1 MQLVFMGT
9 PEFAVPSLYALD
21 KAGHQVLAVV
31 TQPDRPSGRGR
42 KLRPSPVKQAALDLS
57 LPLYQP
63 EKVKEPQWLTQFTAS
78 FKPQVV
84 VVVAFGQILPQAILA
99 WPGKG
104 CINVHAS
111 LLPHYRGAAPI
122 QRAVMNGETKT
133 GITTMLMEEGLDSGP
148 MLLQTA
154 IEISPQDTGGEIHD
168 RLSLLGADLL
178 VETLNQWEKGQLVP
192 QPQDNTQS
200 TYAAML
206 HAEDERIDWG
216 NPAIKIY
223 NQVRGLHPWSGGRT
237 LWGDKILKIWR
248 TQMLDQEVISNE
260 IEQGN
265 TVPPGTVLKAEPNAL
280 WVSTGTVPLSIQE
293 LQLQGGKRLPSI
305 DFLRGNP
312 IEIGT
317 CWGDVRG

>member
-1 MQLVFMGT
+1 M
-9 PEFAVPSLYALD
+9 
-21 KAGHQVLAVV
+21 
-31 TQPDRPSGRGR
+31 
-42 KLRPSPVKQAALDLS
+42 
-57 LPLYQP
+57 
-63 EKVKEPQWLTQFTAS
+63 
-78 FKPQVV
+78 V

-206 HAEDERIDWG
+206 HAEDDRIDWG

-248 TQMLDQEVISNE
+248 TQMPVSYTHLGHFFFVSFFIFHFCIELGPVSYTHLENCRWMHFLSVKSVI
-260 IEQGN
+260 
-265 TVPPGTVLKAEPNAL
+265 K
-280 WVSTGTVPLSIQE
+280 
-293 LQLQGGKRLPSI
+293 K
-305 DFLRGNP
+305 
-312 IEIGT
+312 
-317 CWGDVRG
+317 